1 MKHVTFHL
9 PSFLRRVRIHGGEF
23 DSSARAMNRVSE
35 KGSLMTYERPFT
47 AQAEP
52 RIVRGSTIERK
63 QMSTKTT
70 IKRIALVSVA
80 ALGFG
85 VLSVVPST
93 AVTNADSLTVSATTA
108 AQTTAE
114 TATATSATATLAF
127 LSGAVTD
134 SMSVTASLVSG
145 PATSTALPYLQVVET
160 TTAQIGNGNLTPLAA
175 GTGVVEP
182 NKAGIVFQTGSTVP
196 AAVSAKVRVYLGT
209 TATAAPSVAGTYV
222 VRLTPAVTAGG
233 GSLNATAQ
241 TITITVTT
249 AATQSTT
256 VDATT
261 STSILNTGETNT
273 ATADAT
279 VSGSMTVPAGGNTEA
294 VGTIAVVLKNTAGT
308 TLSGESYTAVIVSGP
323 GLLGSGAAAAG
334 TSFAGNGRA
343 IAVQHNHVVGVFPD
357 GTSGVAK
364 IEIRTA
370 AGVVIATETVT
381 FFGAIA
387 SIVATV
393 VKPVIAVGAATGVI
407 TAVAKDAAG
416 TTITAPT
423 LFITSSDLTVVNASG
438 AAAAT
443 SAAGVATFGFT
454 GLKAGT
460 ANFTVGNAAT
470 AATVSA
476 AAVSVRVGS
485 STPASITVSLDK
497 ASYAPGEAVT
507 ASIAVL
513 DATGLAVADGVYN
526 NIFATGGISANYSL
540 GASWLDTTTVTT
552 VGGVGT
558 RTGFLPS
565 TEGDVT
571 FKWTTGTNL
580 ATANQGVAGTPIV
593 VSVSSPAAAAATDAA
608 NEARDAAD
616 AATDAA
622 LQAAEAADAAT
633 VAAQEAS
640 DAVAALSESVT
651 ALVAGLQAQIK
662 SLAAVL
668 ARIAK
673 KVKA

>member
-1 MKHVTFHL
+1 MKHMKFHL

-23 DSSARAMNRVSE
+23 DSSARAMNREEQVR
-35 KGSLMTYERPFT
+35 LL
-47 AQAEP
+47 QAEP